1 MTLEEY
7 KKMLS
12 EMTAENFQTK
22 AVELTKNLSED
33 FNEIEGY
40 KKQVSDLEQKNREL
54 QDTNQNLFLKV
65 TGNVTKDEKEEEDP
79 RDASIKKI
87 LENF

>member
-7 KKMLS
+7 KKLLS
-12 EMTAENFQTK
+12 EMTAENFQKK

-79 RDASIKKI
+79 KDASIKKI

>member
-7 KKMLS
+7 KKLLS

-33 FNEIEGY
+33 FNEMENY
-40 KKQVSDLEQKNREL
+40 KHQVSDLEKKNREL

-65 TGNVTKDEKEEEDP
+65 TGSATKEDKEEDP
-79 RDASIKKI
+79 KDASIKKI

>member
-7 KKMLS
+7 KKLLGG
-12 EMTAENFQTK
+12 MTAENFQNQ
-22 AVELTKNLSED
+22 AVELIKNLSED
-33 FNEIEGY
+33 FNEVESY
-40 KKQVSDLEQKNREL
+40 KKQVSDLEKKNREL

-65 TGNVTKDEKEEEDP
+65 TGNAIKEDEEEDP
-79 RDASIKKI
+79 KDASIKKI

>member
-7 KKMLS
+7 KKVLS
-12 EMTAENFQTK
+12 EMTAENFQAK
-22 AVELTKNLSED
+22 AVELTKKLSED
-33 FNEIEGY
+33 FIEIEGY

-65 TGNVTKDEKEEEDP
+65 TGSAKKEDEEEDP
-79 RDASIKKI
+79 KDASIKKI